1 MKYFSYTKNNTV
13 SLMFIFPFFLMYEIL
28 AYFLFDNSDYVIRN
42 SADIIFRDI
51 FEIISNNTLI
61 TYNGLLLILIFL
73 FIFYNLKNKSPEF
86 TLSYIFFMFIEGVF
100 FGLLL
105 LFILNGFSVF
115 NYSQQNYFFIDYS
128 FMFYSCLGAGIWE
141 EILFRYLLLSSL
153 INIFKKIID
162 KYSSIILSIFISAL
176 LFSMFHYIGSLGDVF
191 NIYTFI
197 VRFVGGIYL
206 SIIYLYRGLGIS
218 MISHIIYDFILVTIP
233 VL

>member
-1 MKYFSYTKNNTV
+1 MSYFLYTRNNTI

-28 AYFLFDNSDYVIRN
+28 AYFLFDPSDYVIRN

-51 FEIISNNTLI
+51 FEIITNNTLI
-61 TYNGLLLILIFL
+61 TYNGLLLILIFS
-73 FIFYNLKNKSPEF
+73 FIFYNFKNKSPKF
-86 TLSYIFFMFIEGVF
+86 TLSYIFFMFIEGIF

-105 LFILNGFSVF
+105 VFILNGFSVF

-176 LFSMFHYIGSLGDVF
+176 LFSIFHYIGSLGDVF

-206 SIIYLYRGLGIS
+206 GIIYLYRGLGIS